1 FARSRG
7 VPLVLKA
14 LVVLGTRPE
23 AVKLAPL
30 VMELRRRADARA
42 VVCATAQH
50 REMLD
55 QVLRIF
61 EIAPDH
67 DLDLMQAD
75 QRSEDVAAAAMR
87 AVARVIDEERP
98 DVVVVQGD
106 TTTAMAPRLA
116 RRPVDGT
123 SARELRRAHPRDL
136 PRGQDPRGPTSGSRG
151 RVSRAPEPEH
161 PGPGARAPL
170 RARADPPP

>member
-1 FARSRG
+1 
-7 VPLVLKA
+7 
-14 LVVLGTRPE
+14 
-23 AVKLAPL
+23 
-30 VMELRRRADARA
+30 MELRRRADARA

-106 TTTAMAPRLA
+106 TTTAMASSLA
-116 RRPVDGT
+116 AFFRRTPVGHVE
-123 SARELRRAHPRDL
+123 AGLRTGVR
-136 PRGQDPRGPTSGSRG
+136 SC
-151 RVSRAPEPEH
+151 
-161 PGPGARAPL
+161 GAS
-170 RARADPPP
+170 